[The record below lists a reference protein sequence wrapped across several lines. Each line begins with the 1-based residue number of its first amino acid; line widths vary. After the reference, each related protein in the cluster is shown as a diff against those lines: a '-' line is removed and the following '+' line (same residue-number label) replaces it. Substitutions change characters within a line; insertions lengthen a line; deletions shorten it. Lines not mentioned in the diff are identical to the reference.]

1 MDYSG
6 SIFLTAVVA
15 EFVLFA
21 IILTFVGWLVPGK
34 QESDS
39 LEVR

>member
-6 SIFLTAVVA
+6 SIFLTTFIAIV
-15 EFVLFA
+15 VLFA
-21 IILTFVGWLVPGK
+21 VILTFVGWLVPGK
-34 QESDS
+34 KDSDN